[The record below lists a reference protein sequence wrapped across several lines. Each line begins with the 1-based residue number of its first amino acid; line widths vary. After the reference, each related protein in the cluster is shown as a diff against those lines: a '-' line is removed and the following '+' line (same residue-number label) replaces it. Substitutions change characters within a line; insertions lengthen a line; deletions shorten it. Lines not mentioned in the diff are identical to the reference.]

1 MAITT
6 NELIERL
13 VSVQRKYRG
22 PWTKKPNK
30 RPGYIYVLKIDGNG
44 LYKIGFSKHVG
55 QRVRD
60 LQLSNPHIRKVF
72 AVQVGD
78 MKREEDVLHKRYV
91 RKWVNREF
99 FRLSDSDLKEIRAYL
114 DEKHLPERTVE
125 ARVLLPQPLQASPEI
140 TTEKSDPPAPRAIRV
155 IPPNF
160 EYLPVARRKRTNGS
174 FWSMRN
180 TQKRT

>member
-1 MAITT
+1 MTT
-6 NELIERL
+6 MERIERL

-30 RPGYIYVLKIDGNG
+30 RPGYIYVLKIDRDG
-44 LYKIGFSKHVG
+44 LYKIGYSKHVG
-55 QRVRD
+55 RRVRD
-60 LQLSNPHIRKVF
+60 LQLANPHIRKVF

-91 RKWVNREF
+91 YKWVNREF

-114 DEKHLPERTVE
+114 DEKRLPERTVE
-125 ARVLLPQPLQASPEI
+125 APVLLPHPVQSSPKI
-140 TTEKSDPPAPRAIRV
+140 TTEKSDLHATGPVRV

-160 EYLPVARRKRTNGS
+160 EYLPVARRKRTKGS

-180 TQKRT
+180 TRKRT